1 MIIQF
6 ENAINRFNSLILK
19 ELKDAQINCWIAGG
33 SVRDY
38 FTGITKASDYDL
50 FFPSEEEYLKAK
62 NYLNEK
68 NAIVK
73 WESNNGIKVLY
84 NNNTFDL
91 VKTRFFATPEDT
103 IREFDFTVSMFA
115 VDINKV
121 YHGETSFIDLSK
133 KQLMINKI
141 TFPESTL
148 YRAFK
153 YYKKGFTMCA
163 GEMKKIIE
171 AIKNMPK
178 EIQTE
183 NNNNTSSATTEN
195 EVISGDGFGGGF
207 D

>member
-115 VDINKV
+115 VDGNKV